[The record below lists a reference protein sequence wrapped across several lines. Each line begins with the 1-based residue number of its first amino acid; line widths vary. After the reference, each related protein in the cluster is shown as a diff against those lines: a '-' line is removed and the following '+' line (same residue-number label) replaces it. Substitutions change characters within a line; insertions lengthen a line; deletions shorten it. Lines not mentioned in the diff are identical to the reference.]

1 MTPMNISNLT
11 LDEIERQ
18 LYISGSPN
26 HALFIK
32 LQEAIEDAD
41 LGANQ
46 LKETYDD
53 AYDLGYNEGYR
64 AAQVEYEE

>member
-1 MTPMNISNLT
+1 MNISNISNLT

-32 LQEAIEDAD
+32 LQEDIEDAD

-46 LKETYDD
+46 LKETYDE

-64 AAQVEYEE
+64 AGQVDFN

>member
-26 HALFIK
+26 HALFVK
-32 LQEAIEDAD
+32 LQEDIEDK
-41 LGANQ
+41 LGVFSEES
-46 LKETYDD
+46 LDE
-53 AYDLGYNEGYR
+53 AYNNGYR
-64 AAQVEYEE
+64 DGYLAAEVELE